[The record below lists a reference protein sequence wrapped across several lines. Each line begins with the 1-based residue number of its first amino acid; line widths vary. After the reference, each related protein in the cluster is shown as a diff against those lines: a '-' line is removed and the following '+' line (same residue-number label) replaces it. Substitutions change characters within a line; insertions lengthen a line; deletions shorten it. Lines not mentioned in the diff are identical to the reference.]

1 VTSQCPSRAPS
12 RKGTSVGGVSERAG
26 AKAGGSNPFGMKNPS
41 RGVAVEGILVF
52 RKAAPFAGCR
62 QNAGLG
68 RSVASCGYPPVGAGA
83 PMTADVR
90 RTPRRGTPS
99 ACATYAHAPSTGTRD
114 RCMRSG
120 DASFAR
126 SFDPCTL
133 ILTMLRGESLGGEAF
148 ESASRLGKLGQPRG
162 TNTGAG
168 TGERSAA
175 RRVSPIPQ
183 GRGRDTSKKRKEIEV
198 SVPARIERARV
209 WLPARRKRSCRSR

>member
-41 RGVAVEGILVF
+41 RGVAVKGILVF

-99 ACATYAHAPSTGTRD
+99 ACATYAHAPDAGTRD
-114 RCMRSG
+114 RRMRLGTRPSLG
-120 DASFAR
+120 PLTRARRSSLCSAGASLRGWGGGRGITVGKTRASERNLHWGLGHRTLRGSPRVTAFAR
-126 SFDPCTL
+126 KPRGMSRKGRRSRSPS
-133 ILTMLRGESLGGEAF
+133 LRGS
-148 ESASRLGKLGQPRG
+148 
-162 TNTGAG
+162 
-168 TGERSAA
+168 
-175 RRVSPIPQ
+175 
-183 GRGRDTSKKRKEIEV
+183 
-198 SVPARIERARV
+198 
-209 WLPARRKRSCRSR
+209 